1 MPSFIPEHCVVK
13 SRAISPDI
21 CNEII
26 ELGLHKTNLSFGQVG
41 SFLNPED
48 PEKTQKFTR
57 KSGIGWLDREA
68 TLSDGK
74 TIFEHITPIVRE
86 VNSNVFK
93 FDCNYH
99 ETYQFTIYKAPDEH
113 YHWHCDGHF
122 EPYTEEE
129 CKGDPNKEERV
140 NGYRKL
146 SYSVNLT
153 HPDEYEGGHFEWCD
167 PYSVNPLHDPE
178 RAIFRGQQSAR
189 EQGSI
194 IIFPSFVYHRVT
206 PVTHG
211 RRHSL
216 VGWIAGPTFR

>member
-1 MPSFIPEHCVVK
+1 MPSFLPEHCLTL
-13 SRAISPDI
+13 SRALSPDV

-26 ELGLHKTNLSFGQVG
+26 EIGLKQTELHMGQTG
-41 SFLNPED
+41 NSDKAEENHR
-48 PEKTQKFTR
+48 TR
-57 KSGIGWLDREA
+57 KSGVGWLDREA
-68 TLSDGK
+68 KLADGK
-74 TIFEHITPIVRE
+74 TIFEHITPLVRE
-86 VNSNVFK
+86 CNSDVFK
-93 FDCNYH
+93 FDLNYH

-113 YHWHCDGHF
+113 YEWHCDGHF
-122 EPYTEEE
+122 EAYSADD
-129 CKGDPNKEERV
+129 CKDDPDFEERV
-140 NGYRKL
+140 GGYRKL

-167 PYSVNPLHDPE
+167 PYSKNPLHDPE
-178 RAIFRGQQSAR
+178 RAVFRAPQSAR

-206 PVTHG
+206 PVNIG